1 MKELLELRK
10 LFNRNKIR
18 QLEILGH
25 PIHPDMP
32 PSRFQVMYKAL
43 VNGEVQTD
51 EQAADLLGLD
61 SQDRAFRRFKL
72 DFRRRLYTTLL
83 FLDTDNTEVFNATQK
98 ASFYCWRRTA
108 LMETLWQRRCYE
120 NARVVAEEMIEVA
133 LKYDQV
139 TVVMEISKVLKR
151 YYSQYNPNRER
162 YKFYLELNKKY
173 TTFWL
178 AENKARMCYEQMVM
192 PFVKSKSSQLNV
204 ADLGEAYLKELRPLA
219 SFCDTQ
225 IFLGLYF
232 TIEIMVPMIRFN
244 WEEALK
250 LCEYSE
256 ERFKEKGE
264 VSNRIMNAIW
274 TNKAICLMML
284 RAYELAIELIKLKL
298 SKSVSGSSPWF
309 RSMELMVIVA
319 IKSEQY
325 SLAWKSINEISEA
338 PQFLTT
344 PSNLKESWQILFAYL
359 VVLVLKSEFEIPL
372 EDNDKIK
379 NFRLGK
385 FLNEVPE
392 RSKDK
397 KGLNVTILI
406 LQIQYLLFQGDF
418 EKIEMRT
425 ESLRKYQSR
434 YLSTEVGYYRT
445 NIFIKILCGLIPSK
459 FRKESFLKKTKLLF
473 EYLQKTSP
481 TFSQER
487 HEIEVIP
494 YEKQYQWIVDALD

>member
-225 IFLGLYF
+225 IFLVAYYSS
-232 TIEIMVPMIRFN
+232 EVMVHMIRYN
-244 WEEALK
+244 WTAALEMCEESEKK
-250 LCEYSE
+250 L
-256 ERFKEKGE
+256 KEKE
-264 VSNRIMNAIW
+264 DVSNRLMNVIW
-274 TNKAICLMML
+274 GNKAVCLLML
-284 RAYELAIELIKLKL
+284 LRYDEAILLTQRKLSTVAHGSGPWFKSQELITIISIKAGKYELAWKAVNEFT
-298 SKSVSGSSPWF
+298 SV
-309 RSMELMVIVA
+309 
-319 IKSEQY
+319 
-325 SLAWKSINEISEA
+325 
-338 PQFLTT
+338 PQFDASPMKT
-344 PSNLKESWQILFAYL
+344 KEIWQILFAS
-359 VVLVLKSEFEIPL
+359 VVLIVQKGELKISDADQKLLKS
-372 EDNDKIK
+372 
-379 NFRLGK
+379 FRLSK
-385 FLNEVPE
+385 FLNEVPQ

-406 LQIQYLLFQGDF
+406 LQIFFLLVQGDF
-418 EKIEMRT
+418 DKIEERA
-425 ESLRKYQSR
+425 ESIRKYQSR
-434 YLSTEVGYYRT
+434 YLSNEAGYYRT
-445 NIFIKILCGLIPSK
+445 NIFLKIISNLIPSK
-459 FRKESFLKKTKLLF
+459 FRKEQFVKKTSTLLR
-473 EYLQKTSP
+473 YLRETPPS
-481 TFSQER
+481 FSQER
-487 HEIEVIP
+487 HEIEIIP
-494 YEKQYQWIVDALD
+494 YEKLYQWILDTLD